1 MQRYHEKSETNA
13 KFQLLLT
20 ETEHCD
26 FLSNFTHLKNTFK
39 MKKIIFLLAFL
50 CAGIVFAQKTMTPE
64 LLWQVKKVSPIGISA
79 DGKELFYKVSTPNMA
94 ENSFDSKFYK
104 MPVTGG
110 NFTEISKEEAK
121 VTDKNLSPNGQFL
134 LIDKPVQV
142 KDVTGKEIY
151 NDLPK
156 SDAYVYTSL
165 DYRHWDTW
173 NDGTYNH
180 VFYKDVNTG
189 AETDITPGQPYYTP
203 QKPFGGD
210 EDYIW
215 GPKGENIYYVSKM
228 KAGTDYAVSTNT
240 DIYKYNLATKQTEN
254 ITEENKGYDTQPA
267 FSKDGNLAWLQMVT
281 EGYEAD
287 KNDIVV
293 LQGGVKQNLTNQWD
307 GTVNG
312 FIWGNNGKD
321 IYFTAPV
328 DGTVQLFKVDHPGK
342 TRKMPVVEQLSK
354 GQFDVTGIVAENN
367 GQLIVTRTDM
377 NHATEIFSFDLNSK
391 TFKQLTQV
399 NTEFYGKLDLPTVE
413 KRMVTTKDGKQM
425 LVWVILPPNFDKN
438 KKYPTLLYAQGGP
451 QSALSQFY
459 STRWNFQLMAS
470 QGYIIVAP
478 NRRGMPGHGVEW
490 NEAISGDWGGGA
502 MQDYLDA
509 IDDVAKEPYVDKNRL
524 GAIGASFGG
533 YSVFWL
539 AGNHNGR
546 FKTFIA
552 HDGVFDTRA
561 MYGTTEELFFV
572 NHDMGGA
579 YWEKDNTKAQKSFNE
594 FNPITYVDKWDT
606 PIMIVQGGKDYRVPI
621 EQGLGAFQAAQ
632 LKGIKSKLVY
642 FPEEN
647 HWVLQPQNAL
657 VWQREFF
664 KWLKET
670 L

>member
-1 MQRYHEKSETNA
+1 
-13 KFQLLLT
+13 
-20 ETEHCD
+20 
-26 FLSNFTHLKNTFK
+26 
-39 MKKIIFLLAFL
+39 MKKIIYLLAFL

-215 GPKGENIYYVSKM
+215 GPKGENIYYVSKK

-579 YWEKDNTKAQKSFNE
+579 YWEKDNAKAQKSFNE

-664 KWLKET
+664 NWLKET

>member
-1 MQRYHEKSETNA
+1 
-13 KFQLLLT
+13 
-20 ETEHCD
+20 
-26 FLSNFTHLKNTFK
+26 
-39 MKKIIFLLAFL
+39 MKKITLLLAFL
-50 CAGIVFAQKTMTPE
+50 SAGLLYAQKIMTPE
-64 LLWQVKKVSPIGISA
+64 LLWQVKKVSPIGVSA
-79 DGKELFYKVSTPNMA
+79 DGKELFYKVSTPNVE
-94 ENSFDSKFYK
+94 ENNFDSKYYK

-110 NFTEISKEEAK
+110 NFTEISKDEAK
-121 VTDKNLSPNGQFL
+121 VSDKNLSPGGQYL
-134 LIDKPVQV
+134 LMNKPVQV
-142 KDVTGKEIY
+142 KDVAGKDIY
-151 NDLPK
+151 DDLPK
-156 SDAYVYTSL
+156 SEAYVYTSL

-180 VFYKDVNTG
+180 VFYKDVKTG
-189 AETDITPGQPYYTP
+189 TETDITPLQPYYTP
-203 QKPFGGD
+203 QAPFGGD

-215 GPKGENIYYVSKM
+215 GPKGENIYYVSK
-228 KAGTDYAVSTNT
+228 KLAGTDYAVSTNT
-240 DIYKYNLATKQTEN
+240 DIYKFDLASKQTEN
-254 ITEENKGYDTQPA
+254 ITEENKGYDTHPA
-267 FSKDGNLAWLQMVT
+267 FSKEGTLAWLQMVT
-281 EGYEAD
+281 DGYEAD

-293 LQGGVKQNLTNQWD
+293 LQGGVKQNLTSQWD

-312 FIWGNNGKD
+312 FIWGSNSKD
-321 IYFTAPV
+321 LYFTAAI
-328 DGTVQLFKVDHPGK
+328 DGTKQIFKVDYPGK
-342 TRKMPVVEQLSK
+342 TKKMPVVQQLSK

-377 NHATEIFSFDLNSK
+377 NHASEIFSFDLKNK
-391 TFKQLTQV
+391 TFKQLTLV
-399 NTEFYGKLDLPTVE
+399 NTEFYNKLDLPKVE
-413 KRMVTTKDGKQM
+413 KRMVTTKDNKQM

-451 QSALSQFY
+451 QSPLSQFY

-470 QGYIIVAP
+470 EGYIIVAP

-509 IDDVAKEPYVDKNRL
+509 IDDVAKEPYVDNNRL
-524 GAIGASFGG
+524 GAIGASYGG

-539 AGNHNGR
+539 AGNHDGR

-552 HDGVFDTRA
+552 HDGVFDTRS

-579 YWEKDNTKAQKSFNE
+579 YWEKDNATAQKSYNE
-594 FNPITYVDKWDT
+594 FNPINYVDKWDT

-632 LKGIKSKLVY
+632 LQGIKSKLLY
-642 FPEEN
+642 LPKEN

-664 KWLKET
+664 NWLKET

>member
-1 MQRYHEKSETNA
+1 
-13 KFQLLLT
+13 
-20 ETEHCD
+20 
-26 FLSNFTHLKNTFK
+26 
-39 MKKIIFLLAFL
+39 MKKVTFLLAFL
-50 CAGIVFAQKTMTPE
+50 SAGLLFAQKTMTPE
-64 LLWQVKKVSPIGISA
+64 LLWQVKKVSPVGLS
-79 DGKELFYKVSTPNMA
+79 DNGEVLFYKVTTPNMA
-94 ENSFDSKFYK
+94 ENNFDSKYYA
-104 MPVTGG
+104 MRVSGG
-110 NFTEISKEEAK
+110 NFAEVTKEEAK
-121 VTDKNLSPNGQFL
+121 VADKNLSPDGKYL
-134 LIDKPVQV
+134 LLDKSVHI
-142 KDVTGKEIY
+142 KDVTGKDMY
-151 NDLPK
+151 SDLPK
-156 SDAYVYTSL
+156 SNAYVYTSL

-173 NDGTYNH
+173 NDGSYNH
-180 VFYKDVNTG
+180 LFYKDVQTG
-189 AETDITPGQPYYTP
+189 AETDITPGQPYYVP

-215 GPKGENIYYVSKM
+215 GPKGENIYYVSKK

-240 DIYKYNLATKQTEN
+240 DIYKYNLSSKLTEN
-254 ITEENKGYDTQPA
+254 ITEDNKGYDTQPA
-267 FSKDGNLAWLQMVT
+267 FSKEGTLAWLQMKT
-281 EGYEAD
+281 DGYEAD
-287 KNDIVV
+287 KNDIIV
-293 LQGGVKQNLTNQWD
+293 LQGGVKQNLTSQWD

-312 FIWGNNGKD
+312 FRWANNSKD

-328 DGTVQLFKVDHPGK
+328 DGTVQLFKVDHPGR

-354 GQFDVTGIVAENN
+354 GQFNVTGIVAEIN

-377 NHATEIFSFDLNSK
+377 NHATEIFTFDLKKK

-399 NTEFYGKLDLPTVE
+399 NLEFYNKLDLPTVE

-459 STRWNFQLMAS
+459 SFRWNFQLMAS

-478 NRRGMPGHGVEW
+478 NRRGMPGHGVAW

-509 IDDVAKEPYVDKNRL
+509 IDDVAKEPYVDKDRL

-539 AGNHNGR
+539 AGNHDGR

-552 HDGVFDTRA
+552 HDGVFDTRS

-572 NHDMGGA
+572 NYDMGGA
-579 YWEKDNTKAQKSFNE
+579 YWEKDNAKAQKAFNE
-594 FNPITYVDKWDT
+594 FNPITYVAKWDT

-621 EQGLGAFQAAQ
+621 EQGLEAFQAAQ
-632 LKGIKSKLVY
+632 LRGIKSKLVY